1 MRWRGSMI
9 TLLACG
15 VLLTGC
21 SAGPKGGTSPSPTR
35 HAAVPPGFSRTTAGP
50 VTFAHPAGWRPSTPP
65 VGASV
70 VVQQAQQKVVYA
82 QAAVLTKV
90 PQVADPEIVGD
101 DAFAGVQL
109 NARDVNRGPFRPL
122 TVPGATKAVRLDYTF
137 QAPAGDVARGTDV
150 SVVYAGQK
158 AFVLRVS
165 GLRTALPDA
174 TVEQVVHSMEI
185 RG

>member
-1 MRWRGSMI
+1 MRWRGVMI
-9 TLLACG
+9 ALLACC
-15 VLLTGC
+15 VVLTGC
-21 SAGPKGGTSPSPTR
+21 TAGPKSGTSPSPTR
-35 HAAVPPGFSRTTAGP
+35 LPAVPQGFTRTTAGP
-50 VTFAHPAGWRPSTPP
+50 VTFAYPAGWRPSTPP

-70 VVQQAQQKVVYA
+70 VVQQTEQQVVYA

-101 DAFAGVQL
+101 DAYTGVQF
-109 NARDVNRGPFRPL
+109 NARDATRGPFRSL
-122 TVPGATKAVRLDYTF
+122 AVPGATKAVRLDYTF
-137 QAPAGDVARGTDV
+137 QAPAGGAAHGTDV

-174 TVEQVVHSMEI
+174 TVEQVVHSMVVG
-185 RG
+185 R